1 MITCY
6 RAEPMC
12 DIISFVY
19 SLLQPLIDHIIH
31 TSFTF
36 PTGNHIITA
45 LEKYVQKGSL
55 RSTTHFVKIEIH
67 HLCTIL
73 PHHLLISALE
83 KFLHIYVRSQQ
94 IEGTSITTIIELVQI
109 TLENQFCIYENKLYR
124 QTVGVGS
131 ICSTFIQGLV
141 DIYLYQLQYTL
152 TSILFNN
159 KTEVIGR
166 HLNQIIFIWNE
177 SKNDLQTLLNQV
189 NIVHSKHIPTQITAI
204 IDSKIKYL
212 DVEISHHEGR
222 LQTRVYHDV
231 NYEPYALPHL
241 LETKIKSKDY
251 EDLLVEPLIRALF
264 YCSNIDELE
273 NERLFIEVSFIIN
286 DKSIDRI
293 QRIVHEV
300 LVRYNMFIAD
310 TCIDKDTY
318 ENRRRQH
325 FKRIPRQTNKYTLEE
340 RERERQ
346 RCQQQKQCRRQRR
359 IQRQREIHR
368 QQQIQRQRRPH

>member
-6 RAEPMC
+6 REEPMY
-12 DIISFVY
+12 DIISFVH

-36 PTGNHIITA
+36 RTGNHIITA
-45 LEKYVQKGSL
+45 LEKYVQKGSF

-67 HLCTIL
+67 HLCTRL

-94 IEGTSITTIIELVQI
+94 IEGASITTIIELVHI
-109 TLENQFCIYENKLYR
+109 ILENQFCIYENKSHP

-131 ICSTFIQGLV
+131 IRSTFIQGLV
-141 DIYLYQLQYTL
+141 DIYLYHLQYTL
-152 TSILFNN
+152 ISTLFNN
-159 KTEVIGR
+159 KKEVIGR
-166 HLNQIIFIWNE
+166 YLNQIFFTWNE
-177 SKNDLQTLLNQV
+177 SKDDLQTLLNQV
-189 NIVHSKHIPTQITAI
+189 NIIHSKHIPTQITTI

-222 LQTRVYHDV
+222 LQTRVYHDI
-231 NYEPYALPHL
+231 NYEPYALPYL
-241 LETKIKSKDY
+241 LETKIKSQDY
-251 EDLLVEPLIRALF
+251 EDLLVEALIRALF
-264 YCSNIDELE
+264 YCSNIDEFE

-286 DKSIDRI
+286 DKSIDKT

-300 LVRYNMFIAD
+300 LVRYNTFIAD
-310 TCIDKDTY
+310 TCIDENTY

-325 FKRIPRQTNKYTLEE
+325 FKRIPRQTNKPTLEE

-346 RCQQQKQCRRQRR
+346 RRQQRKQCRRQRR
-359 IQRQREIHR
+359 IQRQRWI
-368 QQQIQRQRRPH
+368 